1 MPIIKVYG
9 AREKNQEVGEAIVRV
24 TERYLNISRNLIKIL
39 FIEELIQRDQ
49 IFIEIEMI
57 RPRRDIVAAYLDK
70 LKEALSTVS
79 KVEGISLKL
88 FDVQSVFYKSDSI
101 DRPGRPSPKGR
112 SGASRMAYLLGKVI
126 RKSL

>member
-101 DRPGRPSPKGR
+101 DRPGRASPKGR
-112 SGASRMAYLLGKVI
+112 SGASRMSYLLGKVI